1 LVKWFGEE
9 ALKLVEYYQEE
20 KSTLYDVQNDDE
32 RANILMI
39 DEPTNHLDLESIQ
52 AFNNSL
58 KKL

>member
-1 LVKWFGEE
+1 MIFSGE
-9 ALKLVEYYQEE
+9 ALKSASSFRRWKCVVCFLEWWW
-20 KSTLYDVQNDDE
+20 
-32 RANILMI
+32 ANVLIV